1 MWDGFFGNFVSA
13 LIGGL
18 VALIISTIQIKA
30 NKKESQ
36 KLLQEEA
43 KQQLLLQKTMIL
55 DNYEI
60 EEANNA
66 LIVIQELIDDFIKFY
81 YSHKKLHKELNDDSL
96 HFSDNE
102 LFNRRGEVMEYK
114 AKIMQRKE
122 YLSSSGLH
130 DVVVKSDLLDAI
142 LANFKLVK
150 CLEEMTNADYK
161 AVLADMNTT
170 KDNIHDYKKQ
180 KLGSMKKHLVDVS

>member
-1 MWDGFFGNFVSA
+1 MWDGFFGNFASA

-66 LIVIQELIDDFIKFY
+66 LIAIQELIDEFIKFY
-81 YSHKKLHKELNDDSL
+81 YSHKKLHKELNNDSL

-150 CLEEMTNADYK
+150 CLEEMTYAEYK

-170 KDNIHDYKKQ
+170 KGNIHAYKKQ
-180 KLGSMKKHLVDVS
+180 KLTAMKRHLEDIK